1 MNIQE
6 YINDKQEYDPHRDGY
21 IKGYHKAEKYYLD
34 RMNIDKQTILK
45 LGKQSAV
52 NDIIEILYNA
62 NLLNGKIMTEIMK
75 YCHND
80 EVKNE

>member
-1 MNIQE
+1 MSKYVFE
-6 YINDKQEYDPHRDGY
+6 TDYF
-21 IKGYHKAEKYYLD
+21 KGYEEGKHQAEKTYNLKRAEKERQD
-34 RMNIDKQTILK
+34 TFK

-52 NDIIEILYNA
+52 NAIIEILYNA

-80 EVKNE
+80 EDKGE